1 MLFASQ
7 TIHRPCISL
16 YNPRMQLLDYSLIV
30 IAYLVGSISSAIL
43 VCRLMGLPDPRTE
56 GSGNPG
62 ATNVLR
68 VGGKKAAAITLIG
81 DMLKGLVPVLA
92 ANVLNVAPLTLA
104 LTGMAA
110 FLGHLYPLFFGFR
123 GGKGVATMLGVLFG
137 FHELVGASTAGTW
150 LLIAKGFKISSLA
163 ALIATLLAP
172 LYVWLIIGPSPELI
186 ITTAV
191 MTLILFWRHRSN
203 IQRLLKGE
211 EGLISK
217 KD

>member
-1 MLFASQ
+1 MLFAFQ
-7 TIHRPCISL
+7 TMHRPCISL
-16 YNPRMQLLDYSLIV
+16 YNPRMQLLDYSLIL

-110 FLGHLYPLFFGFR
+110 FLGHLYPVFFGFR

-137 FHELVGASTAGTW
+137 FHGLVGASTAGTW

>member
-1 MLFASQ
+1 VLFALQ

-16 YNPRMQLLDYSLIV
+16 YNPRMQLLDYSLILF
-30 IAYLVGSISSAIL
+30 AYLVGSISSAIL

-81 DMLKGLVPVLA
+81 DMFKGLVQVLA
-92 ANVLNVAPLTLA
+92 ANLLNVAPLTLA
-104 LTGMAA
+104 LTGLAA
-110 FLGHLYPLFFGFR
+110 FLGHLYPVFFGFR

-137 FHELVGASTAGTW
+137 FHGLVGASTAGTW

-186 ITTAV
+186 ITTAL